1 MRIYD
6 VKARYTFEGTY
17 TVAAE
22 DRNEARK
29 MVMEDCGLVLGGN
42 IHTIRDD
49 DEVLDWNFGVH
60 PMAQVF
66 SIRQGGGRYPMMAF
80 DDRIEGLR
88 QCIIGAI
95 RQLLDAHGMT
105 GIRFPE
111 DDGHDPVWII
121 WFNKNGDPEECR
133 VTGLRMTDTGM
144 TVTAEEKFGA
154 YEVECCGR
162 FDLGARNI
170 DWLHEMYEA
179 VWRQLEETG
188 NVEPKTEEA

>member
-1 MRIYD
+1 
-6 VKARYTFEGTY
+6 
-17 TVAAE
+17 
-22 DRNEARK
+22 
-29 MVMEDCGLVLGGN
+29 
-42 IHTIRDD
+42 
-49 DEVLDWNFGVH
+49 
-60 PMAQVF
+60 
-66 SIRQGGGRYPMMAF
+66 MMAF

-95 RQLLDAHGMT
+95 RQLLDAHGIT

-111 DDGHDPVWII
+111 DDGHDSVWII
-121 WFNKNGDPEECR
+121 WFNKNGEPEECR

-144 TVTAEEKFGA
+144 TVNAEEKFGA

-188 NVEPKTEEA
+188 NVEPKTEES